1 MLYEGELISTY
12 SQVAREK
19 RYRHEA
25 RPMSTIMLSEK
36 LHNLIVYDEF
46 SKFYG

>member
-12 SQVAREK
+12 SQVARGK
-19 RYRHEA
+19 RYRHEV

-36 LHNLIVYDEF
+36 LYNLIVYDEF

>member
-1 MLYEGELISTY
+1 MLYDGELISTY
-12 SQVAREK
+12 LQVTRGK

-36 LHNLIVYDEF
+36 VCNLIVYDEF